1 MRLKE
6 KHFIIFFLAGL
17 FIFFGIL
24 VIYSEAAYGGSD
36 NYSHFRISKYAF
48 KYPQLLLDHWGKP
61 LFTILSAPFAQFG
74 FKGLQF
80 FNVIA
85 GLLTAL
91 FAYLTLKKLEFKN
104 AWLVIF
110 FICFAP
116 IYFIL
121 MPSGLTEILFGLILV
136 FATYLF
142 FNQHFNAASIVV
154 SFILFSRTEGFI
166 FIPLFLLVFILE
178 KKFKAIPFLL
188 TGFLVFS
195 ILGFFILDDFWW
207 FFTQNPYAG
216 KSGVYGSGELTH
228 FLEQTKNI
236 NGIPLAVVFFIG
248 ILSYVVDLI
257 QNKQLPKSFYHEI
270 ILIFLGYMA
279 YFAAH
284 SLVWWKGEGGS
295 AGLIRVMAAVMPL
308 AAIVS
313 LRGFNLIYQLLK
325 FNQFAQYGVLL
336 AFLFIV
342 IRTPFQLF
350 DVPVQRDAR
359 EKTIHEAAEWL
370 KSSKYYDQK
379 IYYYDTYFCHELD
392 IDPFDKQ
399 RCNERV
405 HSIKNPGKDILA
417 GSIVQWDAHFGPERN
432 LPLDSLMNQ
441 PDFKTL
447 KEFHPDQNFKT
458 YAGNNYEVFIFQKI
472 DE

>member
-6 KHFIIFFLAGL
+6 KHFIIFFLTAL
-17 FIFFGIL
+17 FILFGIL
-24 VIYSEAAYGGSD
+24 IIYSESAYGGSD
-36 NYSHFRISKYAF
+36 NYSHYRISKFAF
-48 KYPQLLLDHWGKP
+48 KYPYLFLDHWGKP
-61 LFTILSAPFAQFG
+61 LFTILSAPFSQFG

-85 GLLTAL
+85 SLLTAL

-110 FICFAP
+110 FICFTP

-121 MPSGLTEILFGLILV
+121 IPSGLTEILFGLVLV
-136 FATYLF
+136 FGIYLF
-142 FNQHFNAASIVV
+142 FNQRYIAASVII
-154 SFILFSRTEGFI
+154 SFIIFSRTEGFI
-166 FIPLFLLVFILE
+166 FIPLFLVIFLLE

-188 TGFLVFS
+188 SGLLVFS
-195 ILGFFILDDFWW
+195 ILGYFVLGDFWW

-228 FLEQTKNI
+228 FLEHTKNI
-236 NGIPLAVVFFIG
+236 NGIPLAIVFVFG
-248 ILSYVVDLI
+248 VLSYVVDFI

-270 ILIFLGYMA
+270 ILVLLGYLA

-325 FNQFAQYGVLL
+325 FNQFVQYGLL
-336 AFLFIV
+336 LVFLFIV

-350 DVPVQRDAR
+350 DVPVQRDSR
-359 EKTIHEAAEWL
+359 EKTIYEAAEWL
-370 KSSKYYDQK
+370 KSTDNFDEK

-392 IDPFDKQ
+392 IDPFDKD

-405 HSIKNPGKDILA
+405 HSTQYHGKDIPA

-432 LPLDSLMNQ
+432 LLLETMLNS
-441 PDFKTL
+441 PDFRLL
-447 KEFHPDQNFKT
+447 KVFQPENNFTT
-458 YAGNNYEVFIFQKI
+458 YAGNDYAVYIFQKTN
-472 DE
+472 